1 VLFSKEAL
9 SCVVAIGKK
18 EERER
23 EISLWSKT
31 QNVFFLEKSFLGTSF
46 SPVEEEMAW
55 RMFGLSDSDLNFL
68 SILNK
73 SVFFFLNKC
82 RILCVS

>member
-23 EISLWSKT
+23 ERDQFVVKNT
-31 QNVFFLEKSFLGTSF
+31 ECFFLGKEFFGYFLFPS
-46 SPVEEEMAW
+46 
-55 RMFGLSDSDLNFL
+55 
-68 SILNK
+68 
-73 SVFFFLNKC
+73 
-82 RILCVS
+82 